1 MTIHASMRWTHIYTL
16 YNSLERFVIWRVS
29 TFTVYDYEARNRL
42 RIYTDRIVH
51 FLIYA
56 LYERS
61 FTLSF
66 TSNTI
71 VSFFFLFPPQVQTE
85 WVTDDPDSFGVVKN
99 YIEYI
104 YVYVYRI
111 IIQIVRE

>member
-1 MTIHASMRWTHIYTL
+1 MLACDEHIYIHYTTHSNDSSFDVCRHSP
-16 YNSLERFVIWRVS
+16 YTTMRHA
-29 TFTVYDYEARNRL
+29 TVCM
-42 RIYTDRIVH
+42 YTDRIVH

-71 VSFFFLFPPQVQTE
+71 VSFFFLFPPQVQTV